1 MSLCSD
7 VSLAYHISILLDGEG
22 EDIQGPMLLPN
33 FQSTGIEIGVGVWIE
48 SCFVHQILQTCSN
61 SLHSHQNLILK
72 VVCCTLKWASRKER
86 SCEND

>member
-33 FQSTGIEIGVGVWIE
+33 FQSIGIEIGVGVWIE
-48 SCFVHQILQTCSN
+48 SCFVHQILQTCN